1 MFDEYG
7 KLISHYIDFFP
18 STDFFG
24 QSLITEILEP
34 LLGEYKFL
42 SCMAEEME
50 ANLVKIDAALAEIR
64 AMGN

>member
-1 MFDEYG
+1 MFDGYG
-7 KLISHYIDFFP
+7 KLISNYIDFFS

-34 LLGEYKFL
+34 SLGEYKFL
-42 SCMAEEME
+42 SYMAEELE